1 MWALHDELC
10 IDDSDKFIKTTTVYP
25 WFINTRKELSDHLDS
40 KNEMAPRM
48 SAEYVADEV
57 VKGMLLNKSD
67 ITLPKGAWTAQ
78 IVQ

>member
-57 VKGMLLNKSD
+57 VKGMLLNESD